1 MKILEEIIFFP
12 KSDMTKAMHFTG
24 HKWAQSLYRD
34 TLQKVMPEEVDD
46 SLWWNMW
53 NNQSRP
59 CHRGTTYLAWITV
72 RGEEKNQRQILYLF

>member
-1 MKILEEIIFFP
+1 MKILEEIIFLP

-34 TLQKVMPEEVDD
+34 TLYKVKPEEVDD

-53 NNQSRP
+53 NN
-59 CHRGTTYLAWITV
+59 
-72 RGEEKNQRQILYLF
+72 